1 MSTSA
6 ATKPSGIPWLGE
18 VPAHWEAKR
27 LKYLASTN
35 DEALSETAN
44 PTQEIVYVEIGGV
57 DAVEGIVAKEQLVL
71 EDAPSRARRL
81 VRHGD
86 TIVSTVRTY
95 LRAIAPIRDPE
106 PNLIV
111 STGFAVIRPRELDPD
126 YLGYAL
132 RSPYFVETIVS
143 RSNGVSYPGINA
155 SEIGNIEVAYPPLP
169 EQRAIAAFLDER
181 TVRIDG
187 LIARKQRLVQLLKE
201 KRQALITRAVTRGLD
216 ANVKLKES
224 GVPWLGEVPEHW
236 GVKRFKHVVSVWG
249 RIGFRGYTTE
259 DLVDEG
265 QGALALGASHIKDN
279 GRVDVSDPV
288 FLSWEKYYES
298 PEIMIAKDDLIVVQR
313 GYVGKVAHVHDNLGP
328 ATINPSLVLL
338 KNAQANPRFLLY
350 VLLGGYIQSKITT
363 LLNATAVPMLSQE
376 QIGNFDLLLP
386 PRSEQDAIVDYVD
399 RNTTRIDALIT
410 KVEQAVLRLQEY
422 RTALISAAVTGKV
435 RVLIGR
441 SEDRKIRQ

>member
-111 STGFAVIRPRELDPD
+111 STGFAVIRPRELEPD

-132 RSPYFVETIVS
+132 RSPYFIETIVS
-143 RSNGVSYPGINA
+143 RSTGVSYPGINA
-155 SEIGNIEVAYPPLP
+155 SEIGNIEVAYPPPP

-181 TVRIDG
+181 TARIDG

-216 ANVKLKES
+216 ANVNLKES

-236 GVKRFKHVVSVWG
+236 EVKPLGYLVTM
-249 RIGFRGYTTE
+249 RGGCTP
-259 DLVDEG
+259 
-265 QGALALGASHIKDN
+265 S
-279 GRVDVSDPV
+279 RSDPG
-288 FLSWEKYYES
+288 FWDGEIPWAS
-298 PEIMIAKDDLIVVQR
+298 PKDIKIDHLTDTEEHVTDEALTGSGLELIRDRSLLLVVRGMILAKRVPTSIMEVPMTINQDMKALLPIEGAVLIDYLKLIFDGLQGPFSSVIEEAGHGTKALRTDLIRALKLPIPHIDEQRDIVSRVQS
-313 GYVGKVAHVHDNLGP
+313 G
-328 ATINPSLVLL
+328 
-338 KNAQANPRFLLY
+338 
-350 VLLGGYIQSKITT
+350 
-363 LLNATAVPMLSQE
+363 TA
-376 QIGNFDLLLP
+376 
-386 PRSEQDAIVDYVD
+386 
-399 RNTTRIDALIT
+399 RIDALVT

-435 RVLIGR
+435 RVPNGR
-441 SEDRKIRQ
+441 SADQKIRQRS

>member
-1 MSTSA
+1 MERGQLTS
-6 ATKPSGIPWLGE
+6 KPSGIPWLGE
-18 VPAHWEAKR
+18 VPDHWKVKR

-35 DEALSETAN
+35 DDALSETAD

-57 DAVEGIVAKEQLVL
+57 DAVKGIVAKEQLIL
-71 EDAPSRARRL
+71 EDAPSRARR
-81 VRHGD
+81 VVKEGD
-86 TIVSTVRTY
+86 TIISTVRTY

-111 STGFAVIRPRELDPD
+111 STGFAVIRPRGLDLD

-132 RSPYFVETIVS
+132 RAPYFVETIVS

-181 TVRIDG
+181 TARIDG
-187 LIARKQRLVQLLKE
+187 LVARKRRLVHLLKE

-216 ANVKLKES
+216 ASVKLKPS
-224 GVPWLGEVPEHW
+224 GVPWLGDVPEGW
-236 GVKRFKHVVSVWG
+236 EVKRFKHVVSIFG
-249 RIGFRGYTTE
+249 RIGFRGYTTD

-265 QGALALGASHIKDN
+265 QGALALGASHIKEN

-288 FLSWEKYYES
+288 FLTWAKYYES

-313 GYVGKVAHVHDNLGP
+313 GSVGKVAHINVDLGY

-338 KNAQANPRFLLY
+338 KNAKANPRFLLY

-376 QIGNFDLLLP
+376 QVGNFDLLLP
-386 PRSEQDAIVDYVD
+386 SRQEQDLIVEYLEKQTMQLD
-399 RNTTRIDALIT
+399 ILLT
-410 KVEQAVLRLQEY
+410 KVEEAIDLLKEY
-422 RTALISAAVTGKV
+422 RTALISAAVTGKM
-435 RVLIGR
+435 RV
-441 SEDRKIRQ
+441 